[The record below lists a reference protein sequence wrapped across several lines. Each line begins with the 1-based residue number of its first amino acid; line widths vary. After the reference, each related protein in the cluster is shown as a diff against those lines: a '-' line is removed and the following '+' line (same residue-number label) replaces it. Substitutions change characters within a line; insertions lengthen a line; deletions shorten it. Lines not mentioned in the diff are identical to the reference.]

1 MGPWAS
7 HTGSF
12 ESQLLSL
19 QEEMPITSGCQ
30 RAKGILD
37 GCSVAQYLADWGLPR
52 VACLPLG
59 GHNPLLLVPQDHF
72 SAFLQTNASDM
83 ACVSCEFTL
92 CLMSV
97 NHCPPTLHPEAAEEP
112 ALCILCILVLSGYC
126 RYLAL
131 YGFRATWMKPCVK
144 LTFFYQK
151 VLRESFAG
159 NYFLSNNNKNNN
171 N

>member
-1 MGPWAS
+1 MLCGTVP
-7 HTGSF
+7 GRLRPP
-12 ESQLLSL
+12 Q
-19 QEEMPITSGCQ
+19 
-30 RAKGILD
+30 
-37 GCSVAQYLADWGLPR
+37 
-52 VACLPLG
+52 G
-59 GHNPLLLVPQDHF
+59 GHVSHNPLLLVPQDHF

-97 NHCPPTLHPEAAEEP
+97 NRCPPTLHPEAAEEP

-144 LTFFYQK
+144 LTFLYQK

-159 NYFLSNNNKNNN
+159 NYFLSNNNKTTTIRETDAPPSTLAAGKLSRMYHGQINNCT
-171 N
+171 